1 MSDQLEITWPEAW
14 SCAIGAQ
21 GHDEYVVDGVEGV
34 RFFNTFDHQLSTAST
49 MALDLV

>member
-1 MSDQLEITWPEAW
+1 VSYQLEITSPEAW
-14 SCAIGAQ
+14 SSAVAAQ

-34 RFFNTFDHQLSTAST
+34 RFFNTFDRQLLTAST